1 MAANNPQTG
10 RSKTTSDSIASST
23 LISSNTAFISP
34 SVTSSSA
41 ASNSH
46 ASKAGGTSP
55 GNSNFSSSV
64 LAGGI
69 VGAALGAALISI
81 LLTSLFCLQ
90 RMKHQKSSSQRRSRS
105 GRSDYVSSF
114 EKPVSAVVS
123 PYNWE
128 KYLPQPI
135 EDHTISRTV
144 KTLFDEIQ
152 LHVENFYSRST
163 NDLSFEAA
171 NNLTIM
177 QSHLDA
183 IPIAKLLEEAE
194 SSLPII
200 KHCLSYMVASSIGI
214 SAAADLSLLPCGWS
228 MPIEESEASEQRMTA
243 KRQATRKWRQLTA
256 YLHPN
261 PNTHPSIVA
270 NRESTVS
277 AMAEKFTTAFRPW
290 QNNGIDVANE
300 NLKAVLRNAAHV
312 SFILFSQPSSFD
324 FRWQAR
330 RGRGGTG
337 SERDIV
343 VIPALMKVADENG
356 ERLAQAQILIDMV
369 TERL

>member
-1 MAANNPQTG
+1 MASKLGRGWRSIDSHVSEPSLDYHDRRCSWDLGGGNQQTYACSCIAWSWNPLGAEICNMLQWTASGVVDWTAAFEFENNHLIRLSQFFIPSQFTDLEKQHCSSIMAANNPQTG

-177 QSHLDA
+177 QSHLDG
-183 IPIAKLLEEAE
+183 IPMAKLLEEAE

-228 MPIEESEASEQRMTA
+228 MPIEESEASEQRMTGMPPS
-243 KRQATRKWRQLTA
+243 QAYRNWA
-256 YLHPN
+256 D
-261 PNTHPSIVA
+261 I
-270 NRESTVS
+270 
-277 AMAEKFTTAFRPW
+277 
-290 QNNGIDVANE
+290 
-300 NLKAVLRNAAHV
+300 KA
-312 SFILFSQPSSFD
+312 S
-324 FRWQAR
+324 
-330 RGRGGTG
+330 
-337 SERDIV
+337 
-343 VIPALMKVADENG
+343 
-356 ERLAQAQILIDMV
+356 
-369 TERL
+369 